1 MLFKLQLKVFLES
14 DTMVFLLFFFFIKF
28 FGKDKA
34 VLENH
39 HASAAFKLALEE
51 KNEIFKNFSRE
62 DYSKIRE
69 RIIGM
74 ILATDMS
81 LHFTDIAKLKG
92 RLTTSGI

>member
-1 MLFKLQLKVFLES
+1 M
-14 DTMVFLLFFFFIKF
+14 
-28 FGKDKA
+28 
-34 VLENH
+34 
-39 HASAAFKLALEE
+39 EE

-81 LHFTDIAKLKG
+81 MHFTDIAKLKG
-92 RLTTSGI
+92 RLTTSGIKNIKK